1 MVKALR
7 FAAAVTVAV
16 ACSAS
21 VVLADPY
28 ADMAKFG
35 QAMAAVTSYHMT
47 ITGGTGQAIQMDV
60 VLPNKYHMTMPGGVE
75 AIMIEPDMW
84 VDVQGKWMHL
94 TEVGA
99 TRMRGMIASVQA
111 SVPSGDF
118 QKNDVVTDLGMKD
131 GYHAYD
137 VASKV
142 GKSHSIVYLMPND
155 LPAKIE
161 AFSGD
166 QQSTITFSEFNSPD
180 IVVSPPPS
188 H

>member
-7 FAAAVTVAV
+7 FAAALTVAV

-21 VVLADPY
+21 VVRADPY

-60 VLPNKYHMTMPGGVE
+60 VRPNKYHMTMPGGVE

-84 VDVQGKWMHL
+84 VNVQGNWMHL
-94 TEVGA
+94 AEVGS
-99 TRMRGMIASVQA
+99 TRMKGMIAQVQA

-118 QKNDVVTDLGMKD
+118 KKDDVVTDLGMKD

-137 VASKV
+137 VASK
-142 GKSHSIVYLMPND
+142 GENSHSIVYLMPND

-161 AFSGD
+161 SFSGA
-166 QQSTITFSEFNSPD
+166 QTTTIAFSEFNSPA
-180 IVVSPPPS
+180 IVISPPPS